1 MSCVTK
7 PTDDSAPTQLSVDAT
22 GPEAPVPPL
31 GRYSRAAEQLMRSH
45 VHYLGFR
52 ITDEGR
58 EYTLRATNEG
68 TRLFVL
74 LITHQH
80 FQMGRARYQDGPD
93 LCCAKLTRV
102 LMHRPDPDQMSPLVL
117 SAAELAEYRAGRA
130 DPSARRKRDRSRETG
145 PGQ

>member
-1 MSCVTK
+1 MDESPAT
-7 PTDDSAPTQLSVDAT
+7 PSSVGDA
-22 GPEAPVPPL
+22 GEELPGRPPA
-31 GRYSRAAEQLMRSH
+31 RYSKAHEQLMRSH

-58 EYTLRATNEG
+58 EYTMRATNEAP
-68 TRLFVL
+68 RLFVL

-102 LMHRPDPDQMSPLVL
+102 LMEDAVGLSQESPMVL
-117 SAAELAEYRAGRA
+117 TAAELAEYRAGRA
-130 DPSARRKRDRSRETG
+130 DPSTRRKKDRRSDTG
-145 PGQ
+145 PSH